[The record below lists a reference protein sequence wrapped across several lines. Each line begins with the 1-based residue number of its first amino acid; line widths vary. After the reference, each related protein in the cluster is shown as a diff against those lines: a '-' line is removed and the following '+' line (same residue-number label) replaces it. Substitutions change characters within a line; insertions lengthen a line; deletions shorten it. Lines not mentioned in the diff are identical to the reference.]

1 MMNTDACLLA
11 ACLLACL
18 IACLL
23 VWLVMVT
30 DPASLADNAMAD
42 SVEGCAGM
50 QAILEQP
57 VDESRP
63 LIAGNGQRS

>member
-1 MMNTDACLLA
+1 
-11 ACLLACL
+11 
-18 IACLL
+18 
-23 VWLVMVT
+23 MVT